1 MPRNT
6 SPVKFINENWVQA
19 LFSVHER
26 LKLLE
31 RFKNA
36 ASNRL
41 WWFLTMHEAS
51 RDNAAEERSER
62 QHVQFNARGRRCAIL
77 RCWNFV
83 YEWPVFAIQHKAKPP
98 MQIFRTFNKLLCK
111 GEMSLR
117 MTAALLKNTCAPE
130 TFQ

>member
-6 SPVKFINENWVQA
+6 SAVKFINENWVQA

-41 WWFLTMHEAS
+41 
-51 RDNAAEERSER
+51 
-62 QHVQFNARGRRCAIL
+62 
-77 RCWNFV
+77 
-83 YEWPVFAIQHKAKPP
+83 
-98 MQIFRTFNKLLCK
+98 
-111 GEMSLR
+111 
-117 MTAALLKNTCAPE
+117 
-130 TFQ
+130 